1 MNMTTKNNK
10 ERSRR
15 QEDNDSKAL
24 ALPSLGIPRL
34 FEEFMRPFDEFMQ
47 PLFPS
52 TVRSMWTE
60 LQGREPVVDFQDR
73 GDHYILTA
81 ELPGFEK
88 NEVEVK
94 VTSNAIEL
102 QAEKNSQK
110 ERKGKNGTQSTSTR
124 SYFHRY
130 LSLPEDVTSEK
141 VAGTMKNGVLELKL
155 PKAEPK
161 SQEGSRRV
169 ALK

>member
-1 MNMTTKNNK
+1 MTTKENK

-15 QEDNDSKAL
+15 HEDNDSNAL
-24 ALPSLGIPRL
+24 ALPSLGIPQI

-52 TVRSMWTE
+52 SMKSMWTE
-60 LQGREPVVDFQDR
+60 VQGREPVVDFRDR
-73 GDHYILTA
+73 GDHYVLTA

-94 VTSNAIEL
+94 VTSNEFEL
-102 QAEKNSQK
+102 KAEKNSQK
-110 ERKGKNGTQSTSTR
+110 ETKGKSGTQTMSTR

-130 LSLPEDVTSEK
+130 LSLPEEVVSEK
-141 VAGTMKNGVLELKL
+141 VVGTMKNGVLELKL
-155 PKAEPK
+155 PKKEPK
-161 SQEGSRRV
+161 ARDGSRRV

>member
-1 MNMTTKNNK
+1 MTTRNNR

-24 ALPSLGIPRL
+24 ALPSLGIPQL

-52 TVRSMWTE
+52 SMKSMWTE
-60 LQGREPVVDFQDR
+60 VQGREPLVDFQDR
-73 GDHYILTA
+73 GDHYVLTA

-94 VTSNAIEL
+94 VASNEL
-102 QAEKNSQK
+102 ELKAEKNSQK
-110 ERKGKNGTQSTSTR
+110 ESKGKNGTQSMSTR
-124 SYFHRY
+124 AFFHRY
-130 LSLPEDVTSEK
+130 LSLPEEVVSEK
-141 VAGTMKNGVLELKL
+141 VVGTMKNGVLELKL
-155 PKAEPK
+155 PKEPK
-161 SQEGSRRV
+161 AQEGSRRV

>member
-1 MNMTTKNNK
+1 MTTKNNK

-24 ALPSLGIPRL
+24 ALPSLGIPQL

-52 TVRSMWTE
+52 SMRSMWTE
-60 LQGREPVVDFQDR
+60 VQGREPVVDFQDR
-73 GDHYILTA
+73 GDHYVLTA

-94 VTSNAIEL
+94 VTSNEL
-102 QAEKNSQK
+102 ELKAEKTSLK
-110 ERKGKNGTQSTSTR
+110 ESKGKNGTQSTSTR
-124 SYFHRY
+124 AYFHRY
-130 LSLPEDVTSEK
+130 LSLPEEVVSEK

-155 PKAEPK
+155 PKKEPRA
-161 SQEGSRRV
+161 QEGSRRV